1 MYHQNFEIITTNTAI
16 KIYANNG
23 INDTIT
29 VKIKT
34 YLYIYYIYLSIYLSF
49 SLSLSIYIYIY
60 IYNNGIVEE
69 FSITLLDKTDGSDPT
84 RREEYCRRVLKTVT
98 PYGLNIID

>member
-23 INDTIT
+23 INDKIT

-49 SLSLSIYIYIY
+49 SLSLSLSIYIYILVSRTSCAHVHELPQSHC
-60 IYNNGIVEE
+60 GDKREG
-69 FSITLLDKTDGSDPT
+69 TLF
-84 RREEYCRRVLKTVT
+84 
-98 PYGLNIID
+98 